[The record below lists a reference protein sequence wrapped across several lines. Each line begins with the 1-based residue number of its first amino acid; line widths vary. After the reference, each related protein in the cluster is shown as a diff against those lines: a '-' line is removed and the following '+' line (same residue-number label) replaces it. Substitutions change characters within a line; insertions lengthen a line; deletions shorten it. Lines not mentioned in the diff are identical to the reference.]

1 MKPMTRILIGLEGYI
16 MALISMR
23 ADGEYSVS
31 ETVGP
36 SAYQRQ
42 KILKALIDEGKCT
55 KHDVISYLQNRV
67 SLNSNRQG
75 FNSAL
80 TKWKADISY
89 VKQL

>member
-1 MKPMTRILIGLEGYI
+1 
-16 MALISMR
+16 MALISTR

-31 ETVGP
+31 ETVGL

-67 SLNSNRQG
+67 SLN
-75 FNSAL
+75 
-80 TKWKADISY
+80 
-89 VKQL
+89 

>member
-1 MKPMTRILIGLEGYI
+1 
-16 MALISMR
+16 MALISTR

-31 ETVGP
+31 ETVGL

-80 TKWKADISY
+80 TEWKADISY